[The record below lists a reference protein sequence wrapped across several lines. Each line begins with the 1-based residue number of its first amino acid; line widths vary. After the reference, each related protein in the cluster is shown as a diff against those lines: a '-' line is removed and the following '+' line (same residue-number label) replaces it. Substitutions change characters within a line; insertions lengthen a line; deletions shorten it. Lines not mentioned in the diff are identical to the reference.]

1 MAFDQGNQAG
11 SVQYEQN
18 RTKDWSST
26 DTADEVG
33 DGRARGLNSYVFR
46 RDKQVRP
53 EPSVGD
59 VTDAVSGL

>member
-18 RTKDWSST
+18 RTKDWSLRN
-26 DTADEVG
+26 TADKVD
-33 DGRARGLNSYVFR
+33 DGRARGPNSYVLR
-46 RDKQVRP
+46 PAKKVRP

-59 VTDAVSGL
+59 VTNAVGGL